1 MTVINLNG
9 YSKDLRLILFFLLS
23 LLLSYNVP
31 APSQIYS
38 SVPCSTPPVLSSSV
52 ITIFSVF
59 RFSPF
64 SALSDGGA
72 GSSAKVP
79 DCPGR
84 ASISSARC
92 SFRGGVSH
100 SRSSCAG
107 RMQFKIIIVEIKLES
122 ILGVRM

>member
-1 MTVINLNG
+1 MINLNG

-38 SVPCSTPPVLSSSV
+38 SVPCNTPPVLSSSV

-64 SALSDGGA
+64 LLYLMVEQ
-72 GSSAKVP
+72 VP
-79 DCPGR
+79 LLKYRTVLVGR
-84 ASISSARC
+84 RFPLQDAVFEEGLVTAEAHV
-92 SFRGGVSH
+92 RGG
-100 SRSSCAG
+100 CNL
-107 RMQFKIIIVEIKLES
+107 K
-122 ILGVRM
+122 